1 LTDLV
6 VSTPASKPPARAL
19 RSRPT
24 GGRRRLRGWLA
35 KAHRWTSFLLG
46 LLLMVI
52 VLSGVALLFAP
63 EIEEVTRP
71 ALYETAAGPAKI
83 APGEALARVH
93 RELPDF
99 EIAEASIWRN
109 RDAWEVHGGS
119 ETVRVD
125 DTDGRILGTTD
136 REHGVMGFLANLH
149 ECALG
154 CEEMSGFVP
163 FLGKPAQIDGAD
175 LSLGN
180 EGTWGGLILLVSGI
194 VLLALVVSG
203 LVLWWPGLRRWARG
217 FKVRRGAGSYKL
229 NYDLHKVVGFVALPF
244 LAMWAITGI
253 NFELPK
259 QTEAA
264 WYAVTPGDPQ
274 QESAYE
280 FESKP
285 VKGRGEI
292 TMGEAIASATAA
304 APSGSTLEAVN
315 NPNRGE
321 KNSYYELWFSH
332 GYDPWTHGY
341 YPGQYGVFVD
351 RYSGRAVPYWP
362 NPENDTV
369 TSNFWQNW
377 TGTLHMGNVVGWIP
391 RLGWLAFGLA
401 PLLLAFTGIATWLL
415 RRRLRKRKGG
425 GKGANDGGA
434 ALAT

>member
-1 LTDLV
+1 LTDLA
-6 VSTPASKPPARAL
+6 VSTTASKTRTARP
-19 RSRPT
+19 RSQGR
-24 GGRRRLRGWLA
+24 RRRLRGWLA
-35 KAHRWTSFLLG
+35 KAHRWTSFVLG
-46 LLLMVI
+46 LLLLAIVI
-52 VLSGVALLFAP
+52 SGVALLFAP

-71 ALYETAAGPAKI
+71 ALYETAAGPAEV
-83 APGEALARVH
+83 APGEALATVH
-93 RELPDF
+93 RQMPDID
-99 EIAEASIWRN
+99 IAEASIWRN
-109 RDAWEVHGGS
+109 RGAWEVHGGDG
-119 ETVRVD
+119 ETVRID

-136 REHGVMGFLANLH
+136 REHGVMGFLANFH

-163 FLGKPAQIDGAD
+163 FLGKPAQIEGAD

-180 EGTWGGLILLVSGI
+180 EGTWGGLILVVSAI

-203 LVLWWPGLRRWARG
+203 LVLWWPGRRRWGRGFRLRRG
-217 FKVRRGAGSYKL
+217 VGSYKL

-264 WYAVTPGDPQ
+264 WYAITPGDPQ
-274 QESAYE
+274 PESAYE

-285 VKGRGEI
+285 RRGPEI
-292 TMGEAIASATAA
+292 TMREAIASASAA
-304 APSGSTLEAVN
+304 APSGSTLEAIN

-321 KNSYYELWFSH
+321 RTSYYELWFS
-332 GYDPWTHGY
+332 GGVDPWTYGY
-341 YPGQYGVFVD
+341 YPGNYGVFVD

-377 TGTLHMGNVVGWIP
+377 TGTLHMGNVVGWMP

-415 RRRLRKRKGG
+415 RRRLRRRKTGG
-425 GKGANDGGA
+425 GGANGGGG